1 MSVDVIKMEKALAQ
15 FVNLWKDKD
24 EIFGILLTGSFAV
37 NAANQHSDVDIK
49 LILSPTQKKSIKG
62 LTEIDGFSFSYI
74 GRTEEA
80 IKRKFNSDFFSTSK
94 LEAKSIHIGRI
105 LYQKNNELTSLKEI
119 AAYYYAQPFLK
130 KNIDDEERKSMMY
143 SLYSRYT
150 YLSKTDIDSPFFV
163 LNYVMFMK
171 LSLDYYAAILNVEL
185 FPFDTKIENILTNT
199 EYLEKY
205 NLTPFPDSDF
215 IKLWTKSLH
224 KENINKKHLDTI
236 YNYMKEKV
244 YFLNPKNFHI
254 TWLE

>member
-1 MSVDVIKMEKALAQ
+1 MEKALTQ
-15 FVNLWKDKD
+15 FVNLWKDRD
-24 EIFGILLTGSFAV
+24 EIVGILLTGSFAV

-49 LILSPTQKKSIKG
+49 LIVSPTQKKSIKG
-62 LTEIDGFSFSYI
+62 LCEIDGFSFSYI

-119 AAYYYAQPFLK
+119 ASYYYSQPFLK
-130 KNIDDEERKSMMY
+130 KNIADEELKSMMY

-150 YLSKTDIDSPFFV
+150 YLNKTDIDSPFFV

-185 FPFDTKIENILTNT
+185 FPFDTKIENILTNK

-205 NLTPFPDSDF
+205 NLAPFPDATF
-215 IKLWTKSLH
+215 IKLWIHSLH
-224 KENINKKHLDTI
+224 KENINKENLDI
-236 YNYMKEKV
+236 VYGYMKDKI
-244 YFLNPKNFHI
+244 YPLNPKNFDLSWI
-254 TWLE
+254 E